1 MRWATLYARSRQ
13 LPAASAALLSVT
25 LGTWFLGRGSWD
37 VLLVV
42 LTLTSAIAVAAIGL
56 SGQDADLDRAAA
68 LPWPVRRFAHLL
80 LIGLAAGAAVL
91 GVLGV
96 QELGTSVVD
105 ISIIVRDAAG
115 LAGLAGLAAT
125 VAGGQH
131 GWTLPLAWC
140 ALSPLVPNDG
150 TTGSRIAAWLLQP
163 PGTAAA
169 TWTGVIVAVTGAVA
183 YTGWGGRR

>member
-1 MRWATLYARSRQ
+1 MRWATLYVRSRQ

-25 LGTWFLGRGSWD
+25 VGMWFLGRDSWD
-37 VLLVV
+37 VLMVV
-42 LTLTSAIAVAAIGL
+42 LTLASAIAVAAIGL
-56 SGQDADLDRAAA
+56 SGQDADLDRTAA

-91 GVLGV
+91 GV
-96 QELGTSVVD
+96 QKLGTSVVD
-105 ISIIVRDAAG
+105 MSIIVRDAAG

-125 VAGGQH
+125 VAGGRH
-131 GWTLPLAWC
+131 GWTLPLTWC

-163 PGTAAA
+163 PDSVAA